1 MWATAFSWRQSSPL
15 APFSPPLPGSPAGN
29 GLCGPQDHCRGSP
42 LRPVPYLPPSL
53 IPHLPLPPQVM
64 AFVAPK
70 IIGGARAPSPVGE
83 LGFVEMTQ
91 AVQIEDVKWQQV

>member
-1 MWATAFSWRQSSPL
+1 
-15 APFSPPLPGSPAGN
+15 
-29 GLCGPQDHCRGSP
+29 
-42 LRPVPYLPPSL
+42 
-53 IPHLPLPPQVM
+53 M

-91 AVQIEDVKWQQV
+91 AVQIEDVKWQQVCGWVAERLGVGD